1 MNRMQKIAWLNIICC
16 GTALILS
23 GLSIAVLYTLFGFP
37 MASAGFGFLGIMG
50 VAGLEGFIFKK
61 DPGPVQFDE
70 RDHLINAKA
79 ARVGFGL
86 SYGVFIMVCMG
97 LWGYYQFKGIDAIST
112 QVLPMLVW
120 PPAVAVFLGH
130 AIAILV
136 LYGKDTKT
144 KEGGAA

>member
-1 MNRMQKIAWLNIICC
+1 MNRVQKMAWLDIICC
-16 GTALILS
+16 GTAVILS
-23 GLSIAVLYTLFGFP
+23 GISTAVLYVLFGFP
-37 MASAGFGFLGIMG
+37 MASAGLGFLGIMG
-50 VAGLEGFIFKK
+50 VAGLEQFIFKK

-79 ARVGFGL
+79 ARVGFGS

-97 LWGYYQFKGIDAIST
+97 LWGYYQFKGINTISI

-130 AIAILV
+130 SITILI
-136 LYGKDTKT
+136 LYGRDKSFEGETK
-144 KEGGAA
+144 